1 MNSRGHEGRVSE
13 IREDRRPQ
21 NKGKTR
27 PHRESK
33 AWRQGDLGAREI
45 VELMQSGTKT
55 Q

>member
-27 PHRESK
+27 PHRGSK
-33 AWRQGDLGAREI
+33 AWRQSDLGAREI